1 MHQIRVHVASENLP
15 IIGDIMYGDDDMNNL
30 AYRTQ
35 KISRQLLHSYG
46 YGFYDCFSEK
56 NLYIQTDIPQDI
68 SKLFPDI
75 KTVTPKIL
83 PKKK

>member
-1 MHQIRVHVASENLP
+1 MHQIRVHLASENLP
-15 IIGDIMYGDDDMNNL
+15 ILGDIMYGDEKLNDI
-30 AYRTQ
+30 AYR
-35 KISRQLLHSYG
+35 KLKVSRQLLHSYG

-68 SKLFPDI
+68 SRLFPDV
-75 KTVTPKIL
+75 KTITPKIL